1 MKLSINYCDDS
12 QSKQFSFK
20 NGKICSR
27 SSARYEHLTF
37 SSDYLKVGYKSFR
50 YQYAKVEKVDKVGNY
65 AMEKDSYGKWGEE
78 LCGIGEMNRVVTYRI
93 LNIKTKQCV
102 LVNNSVGNL
111 IDLGECT
118 ISNHNLWH
126 ITNVDEYNNKNVTF
140 V

>member
-1 MKLSINYCDDS
+1 MPWKKVNDI
-12 QSKQFSFK
+12 
-20 NGKICSR
+20 
-27 SSARYEHLTF
+27 RYESCSFEVLGYHCCL
-37 SSDYLKVGYKSFR
+37 SVNPKVVK
-50 YQYAKVEKVDKVGNY
+50 
-65 AMEKDSYGKWGEE
+65 KDSYGKWGEE